1 MTGASSG
8 IGKATCKI
16 LTKYGAQVVG
26 IGRNEKSLSSLKDEG
41 NVFNYVVADI
51 TKDGECQR
59 IVETTV
65 KLFNGELTTVVNG
78 AGGLQGGSMGDIN
91 IENYHYNMKLNT
103 QAPFEI
109 MTHAIPYLK
118 QQHEKDKN
126 MCPSII
132 NVSSVNGKQVCLLF
146 WSFWIDYIKLCIIS
160 FLTLD
165 FLII

>member
-65 KLFNGELTTVVNG
+65 KCV
-78 AGGLQGGSMGDIN
+78 
-91 IENYHYNMKLNT
+91 
-103 QAPFEI
+103 
-109 MTHAIPYLK
+109 PY
-118 QQHEKDKN
+118 
-126 MCPSII
+126 
-132 NVSSVNGKQVCLLF
+132 F
-146 WSFWIDYIKLCIIS
+146 R
-160 FLTLD
+160 
-165 FLII
+165 